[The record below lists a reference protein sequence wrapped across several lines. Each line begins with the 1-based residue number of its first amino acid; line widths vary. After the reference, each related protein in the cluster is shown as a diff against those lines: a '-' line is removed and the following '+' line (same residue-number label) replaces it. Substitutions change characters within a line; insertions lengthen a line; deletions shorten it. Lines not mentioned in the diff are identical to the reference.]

1 MKNELWL
8 WVRAL
13 SVVPHFSLAPPH
25 VAFSRGGDFTRARLL
40 LALLSLRKNGGLLLV
55 YACVGGYKKFGF
67 AVIPQCGVNILS

>member
-25 VAFSRGGDFTRARLL
+25 VAFSRGGDFHVRSPFARSIIPEEIWGTTP
-40 LALLSLRKNGGLLLV
+40 SLRLRGRL
-55 YACVGGYKKFGF
+55 
-67 AVIPQCGVNILS
+67 